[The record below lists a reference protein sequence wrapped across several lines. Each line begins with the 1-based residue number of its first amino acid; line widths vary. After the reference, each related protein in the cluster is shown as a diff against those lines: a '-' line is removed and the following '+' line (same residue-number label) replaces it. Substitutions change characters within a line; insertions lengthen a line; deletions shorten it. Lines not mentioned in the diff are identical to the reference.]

1 MSEEP
6 TSDKKGNPIDLAQ
19 VRISRNERGQL
30 VLRTAEDAEPIENV
44 RVTKCFPW
52 SLRDRYVSIRDK
64 DGNEQVLLPDLGG
77 MSAET
82 RRLIDQELDAQD
94 FIPTITS
101 VAAII
106 DNFGVMIWD
115 VQTDRGPVE
124 LQIKTTDD
132 IRRLDQRRVLLK
144 DHAGGLFEIRDL
156 AELDPTSQ
164 RLVEDNIG

>member
-1 MSEEP
+1 MSDKQ
-6 TSDKKGNPIDLAQ
+6 TSDKKDNPIDPAQ
-19 VRISRNERGQL
+19 VCLSRNERGQL
-30 VLRTAEDAEPIENV
+30 VLRTAADTEPIENV
-44 RVTKCFPW
+44 RVAKCFPW

-64 DGNEQVLLPDLGG
+64 EGNEQVLLPDLEG

-82 RRLIDQELDAQD
+82 RRLIDQELDAQE

-101 VAAII
+101 VTSID

-115 VQTDRGPVE
+115 VQTDRGPIE

-132 IRRLDQRRVLLK
+132 IRRLDQRRILLK
-144 DHAGGLFEIRDL
+144 DHAGGLFEITDL
-156 AELDPTSQ
+156 AELDLQSQ

>member
-1 MSEEP
+1 MSDSSS
-6 TSDKKGNPIDLAQ
+6 SDKKDSPIDLAQ
-19 VRISRNERGQL
+19 VRLWRNERGQL
-30 VLRTAEDAEPIENV
+30 MLRIAADAEPIENV
-44 RVTKCFPW
+44 RVAKCFPW

-64 DGNEQVLLPDLGG
+64 DGNEQVLLPGLEG

-82 RRLIDQELDAQD
+82 RRLIDEELDAQE
-94 FIPTITS
+94 FIPSVTS
-101 VAAII
+101 VAAID

-132 IRRLDQRRVLLK
+132 IRRLDQRRILLK

-156 AELDPTSQ
+156 AELDPKSQ